1 MNKFPSRTRL
11 SLAAAIAAFG
21 LGAAAAPAAA
31 QDGAGMRQ
39 IFGMFGILPA
49 EKDPIEYRERPAL
62 VVPKETTKL
71 RPPEQAE
78 AHARN
83 GAWPV
88 DPDAVAREKE
98 RQRRNAPVLFP
109 TASNPT
115 EGGRL
120 TVRELAAGRSARG
133 AAPSDYGVP
142 RNDKDGVKLDIWQ
155 MQSAGKTAQGP
166 SYPPGTEPP
175 RQYLT
180 DPPKGLRM
188 PSANAPVGKKTS
200 DGPIVDLFNDL
211 GAWKRQD

>member
-1 MNKFPSRTRL
+1 MIKFLFRTTL
-11 SLAAAIAAFG
+11 PAVLALAGGLVAAW
-21 LGAAAAPAAA
+21 PAAA

-39 IFGMFGILPA
+39 IFGLIGILPQ
-49 EKDPIEYRERPAL
+49 EKDAIEYRERPAL
-62 VVPKETTKL
+62 VVPKDRAKL
-71 RPPEQAE
+71 PAPEAAE

-98 RQRRNAPVLFP
+98 RQRRNAPVAFP
-109 TASNPT
+109 TASSPS

-120 TVRELAAGRSARG
+120 TVRELAAGRSAK
-133 AAPSDYGVP
+133 AKEPADYSVP
-142 RNDKDGVKLDIWQ
+142 RNDKDGVRLDIHQ
-155 MQSAGKTAQGP
+155 MEAVGKTAAAP

-180 DPPKGLRM
+180 DPPKGLRI

-211 GAWKRQD
+211 GAWKRDD